1 MKTLLKIFSILISVM
16 IVTSSMAANNR
27 ATPEEAKT
35 MLKKA
40 VVYLKEHGKEKA
52 FAKFSDKEGEFVDRD
67 LYLTVYD
74 FNGKTLAHG
83 INPRMVGKDNIMLQD
98 ADGKFLIKE
107 RIGIAK
113 AKGGGVQEY
122 KFFNPVSKEIEHK
135 IMFFEVVGDVI
146 VACGAYKP
154 N

>member
-1 MKTLLKIFSILISVM
+1 MKLLFKVVLIFIATMLVA
-16 IVTSSMAANNR
+16 SSMAADNR
-27 ATPEEAKT
+27 ATPEEARE

-40 VVYLKEHGKEKA
+40 VAYLKAHGKEKA
-52 FAKFSDKEGEFVDRD
+52 FVKFSNKQGEFVDRD

-74 FNGKTLAHG
+74 FKGKTVAHG

-98 ADGKFLIKE
+98 ANGKLLIKE
-107 RIGIAK
+107 RIEIAT
-113 AKGGGVQEY
+113 AKGGGIQEY
-122 KFFNPVSKEIEHK
+122 KFFNPVSKEIEQK
-135 IMFFEVVGDVI
+135 VMFFEVVGDVI